1 RPRRGFSAPARDVV
15 EKGLLV
21 YVHITGRLD
30 DGTVF
35 DDSDERGGPLV
46 YIQGAGQVPRGLE
59 AGVEGM
65 RVGEARELRLQPA
78 EAFGEADP
86 DLVREVAVENLP
98 DGCEV
103 GTRLSVSVP
112 GAEEARPAVVRAIGS
127 KTATLDVNHQLA
139 GKILNYSV
147 RLVRCTE
154 LPQLSLEIQ
163 TPGDGKTYPVPGD
176 QVTVHYTGSI
186 AESGEEFDSSR
197 SRAPFT
203 FTIGLGQ
210 VIKGWD
216 EGLQRMSL
224 GERAT
229 LRVPSEMAYGDRG
242 RPPIPP
248 DADLLFDVEVLGVEP
263 RGAS

>member
-1 RPRRGFSAPARDVV
+1 
-15 EKGLLV
+15 V

-35 DDSDERGGPLV
+35 DDSEERGGPLV